1 MTRSALI
8 GFLLLALLGAPQPAR
23 AHDDAA
29 PPKRLGTVA
38 FANSCAPDAQ
48 ESFERGV
55 ALLHSF
61 AFIAGEQAFREALA
75 HDPACAIATW
85 GIATVL
91 VGNTFAIGPI
101 AEEAQRAFA
110 AIERGRAIGAET
122 ERERDY
128 IEAIG
133 GLLRHFGERPPRAR
147 MQSLADAFEAWRNR
161 YGDDDEA
168 QIFSALYLAAT
179 QSPADKTYGAGREG
193 GGNPRGAIRE
203 ASRSSGRRP
212 LSHPQLRLSA
222 DRAKRPAGGAVL
234 RRYRARRPARAAHA
248 VAHLHP
254 RRRLA
259 GIDRDQCALRR
270 VGDGGR
276 AI

>member
-8 GFLLLALLGAPQPAR
+8 GFLLLALLGAPRPAR

-38 FANSCAPDAQ
+38 FANSCAPEAQ

-110 AIERGRAIGAET
+110 AIERGRAMGAKT

-128 IEAIG
+128 QQ
-133 GLLRHFGERPPRAR
+133 P
-147 MQSLADAFEAWRNR
+147 
-161 YGDDDEA
+161 
-168 QIFSALYLAAT
+168 AT
-179 QSPADKTYGAGREG
+179 QPSRFTTTAVGPPACGLRFGLGANE
-193 GGNPRGAIRE
+193 NTICYD
-203 ASRSSGRRP
+203 RP
-212 LSHPQLRLSA
+212 IHT
-222 DRAKRPAGGAVL
+222 
-234 RRYRARRPARAAHA
+234 
-248 VAHLHP
+248 
-254 RRRLA
+254 
-259 GIDRDQCALRR
+259 
-270 VGDGGR
+270 
-276 AI
+276 

>member
-110 AIERGRAIGAET
+110 AIERGRAIGA
-122 ERERDY
+122 
-128 IEAIG
+128 
-133 GLLRHFGERPPRAR
+133 
-147 MQSLADAFEAWRNR
+147 
-161 YGDDDEA
+161 
-168 QIFSALYLAAT
+168 
-179 QSPADKTYGAGREG
+179 
-193 GGNPRGAIRE
+193 
-203 ASRSSGRRP
+203 
-212 LSHPQLRLSA
+212 
-222 DRAKRPAGGAVL
+222 
-234 RRYRARRPARAAHA
+234 
-248 VAHLHP
+248 
-254 RRRLA
+254 
-259 GIDRDQCALRR
+259 
-270 VGDGGR
+270 
-276 AI
+276 